1 MTLWN
6 PRRSP
11 DKYPTAFH
19 AALGQG
25 EGQAILA
32 TVATQAEAEVVRKRW
47 RAFCASLRNFPLHR
61 LHDVLE
67 AHDTRTSAVEQP
79 EGTWQVLVIVKR
91 KTGKI
96 LQQAL
101 DNLG

>member
-11 DKYPTAFH
+11 DKYPIAFH
-19 AALGQG
+19 GALGQG
-25 EGQAILA
+25 EGQAVLA
-32 TVATQAEAEVVRKRW
+32 TVATEAEAGVVRKRW

-67 AHDTRTSAVEQP
+67 AHDTRTSVAQLP
-79 EGTWQVLVIVKR
+79 DGTWQVLVIVKR

-96 LQQAL
+96 LLQAL
-101 DNLG
+101 DKLR